1 MDNRYEAPEV
11 LKLGKA
17 QNVIVDQKV
26 PAPTMENLGVPFMTD
41 SPTLDDF
48 DE

>member
-1 MDNRYEAPEV
+1 MTNRYEAPEV

-17 QNVIVDQKV
+17 QDVIVDQKMPDV
-26 PAPTMENLGVPFMTD
+26 TTETLGIPMSSWNGT
-41 SPTLDDF
+41 DDF